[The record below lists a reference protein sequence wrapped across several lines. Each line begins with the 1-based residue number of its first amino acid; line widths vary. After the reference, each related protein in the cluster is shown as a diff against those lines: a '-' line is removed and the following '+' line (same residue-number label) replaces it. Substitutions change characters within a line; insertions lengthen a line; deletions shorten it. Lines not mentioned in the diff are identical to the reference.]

1 MRKILE
7 QQNVVFDP
15 ETIEL
20 QIVQRSGVPV
30 DGDNGSFSTKSCVGS
45 IHHRLGTGWRAE
57 RSRVRTGRL
66 SFLASCQRETNS

>member
-20 QIVQRSGVPV
+20 QIVQRSGVPMTATMAPSQRRAALAQAL
-30 DGDNGSFSTKSCVGS
+30 DGEPNVAG
-45 IHHRLGTGWRAE
+45 
-57 RSRVRTGRL
+57 
-66 SFLASCQRETNS
+66 